1 LWRGQISKVHVLT
14 CAAVILVREVAKPL
28 LSAALSLQDSK
39 RLLESRQGWPQPT
52 TETKLVVTNIL
63 SWAWTLAGMKQLC
76 GGGVTCSHSWRSGT
90 PSSGTLRGSGGGGG
104 GETFGVCFLIL
115 GGWGLWGERE
125 RDRERESFNP
135 LYSYPFVPEQSRYK
149 GEHILHFANP

>member
-1 LWRGQISKVHVLT
+1 
-14 CAAVILVREVAKPL
+14 
-28 LSAALSLQDSK
+28 
-39 RLLESRQGWPQPT
+39 
-52 TETKLVVTNIL
+52 
-63 SWAWTLAGMKQLC
+63 
-76 GGGVTCSHSWRSGT
+76 
-90 PSSGTLRGSGGGGG
+90 LRGSGGGGG

-149 GEHILHFANP
+149 GEHILHFANPQLSARIFRGLYPAILKIGFVGGW